1 MWPEKDKMLRRN
13 EKDIRSKQLHKSVNT
28 MAGLFSRLS
37 GVLEKIAAIFP
48 ASEKPG
54 ADVPPKR
61 PEEPHAVVRQERPEK
76 LHVVIHQ
83 EKPEKPCVIV
93 PQKVSEKPCVAVPPK
108 GSDEPRIVI
117 RQERPEKPHVAIP
130 QKLPAKPCVI
140 VPGKESG
147 NLAERPDFPARS
159 IVFSDTDNDMNS
171 VNNTLRF
178 TGILNGKGGLADDLE
193 GISIFHTGDLI
204 DKKNPDPAVVR
215 YWQGLEKDALAK
227 GCNVKLVVGNHEQ
240 EIWQKIRAGE
250 KFGMGAKQVR
260 RLKEFI
266 ERLDLFYV
274 TGPVLFMHGYPTLEF
289 LQALLHYRE
298 VTGKDLNCFNDDHYK
313 KAFRSVNAMRQ
324 YAYVREGRLTNY
336 LLYDVADASRYY
348 KKQGR
353 AVGAVLAQLKI
364 DIVVHGHR
372 PQRSGVQVD
381 YEFGKWIPKVR
392 MVGNDTMVRRSGIG
406 ATIIRLTS
414 GGALDMVFINKKT
427 ESKKLRRKIQKD
439 LGETL
444 GPSCARRITSPGA
457 AATKSVARG

>member
-1 MWPEKDKMLRRN
+1 
-13 EKDIRSKQLHKSVNT
+13 

-61 PEEPHAVVRQERPEK
+61 PEEPHVVVQQERPEK

-83 EKPEKPCVIV
+83 EKPENPCVII

-108 GSDEPRIVI
+108 GSDAPRIVI

-130 QKLPAKPCVI
+130 QKVPAKPCVI

-250 KFGMGAKQVR
+250 
-260 RLKEFI
+260 
-266 ERLDLFYV
+266 
-274 TGPVLFMHGYPTLEF
+274 
-289 LQALLHYRE
+289 LHFEE

-353 AVGAVLAQLKI
+353 AVGAVLAQLQI

-457 AATKSVARG
+457 AAIKSVAQG